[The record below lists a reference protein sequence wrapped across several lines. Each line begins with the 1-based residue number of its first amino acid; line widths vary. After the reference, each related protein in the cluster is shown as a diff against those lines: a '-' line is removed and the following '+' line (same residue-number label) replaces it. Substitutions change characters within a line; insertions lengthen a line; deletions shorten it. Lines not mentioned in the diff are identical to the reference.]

1 MVKMGPTGGRPCC
14 LFRLFMVP
22 RAPAVGIAGGCTY
35 SAVPPGR
42 RCLAPRTSLTTQT
55 ILIASLPRV
64 PLVFS
69 LPQPLTV
76 SSTLSSNTARSS
88 GLFVLLPCQSRVS
101 LGVDGTSF
109 RLTSTFRPS
118 SNINL
123 SNADYCMRPSAIAS
137 CLSTASEVIAR
148 WRTSFA
154 DDLGTFYFPGSGGG
168 GGGGGG
174 VIWRDFC

>member
-1 MVKMGPTGGRPCC
+1 MGPTGGRPCC
-14 LFRLFMVP
+14 LLRLFMVP

-35 SAVPPGR
+35 SAVAPGR

-55 ILIASLPRV
+55 ILIAALPRV
-64 PLVFS
+64 PLVFP
-69 LPQPLTV
+69 LPLPLTV
-76 SSTLSSNTARSS
+76 SSTLSSNSARSS

-118 SNINL
+118 SNINF
-123 SNADYCMRPSAIAS
+123 SNADCCMRLSAIAS
-137 CLSTASEVIAR
+137 CLSTAREVIAR

-154 DDLGTFYFPGSGGG
+154 DDLGTFYFPGWGGG
-168 GGGGGG
+168 GGGA
-174 VIWRDFC
+174 VVWRFWLNGDN